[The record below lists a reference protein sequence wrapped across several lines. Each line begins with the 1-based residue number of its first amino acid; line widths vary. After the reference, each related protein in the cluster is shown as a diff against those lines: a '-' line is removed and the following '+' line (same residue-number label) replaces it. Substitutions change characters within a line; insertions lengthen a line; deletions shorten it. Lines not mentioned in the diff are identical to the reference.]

1 MILNRKSC
9 CIELPFFSG
18 VGRLEEEG
26 CSYKGRRIC
35 VCVCDFEFVGRRRSR
50 GNIWLLVLPTL
61 SLQIFKFGSLF
72 LPKVDFSICVGP
84 VMG

>member
-9 CIELPFFSG
+9 CIELPFFWVREDVVAG
-18 VGRLEEEG
+18 KEDL
-26 CSYKGRRIC
+26 
-35 VCVCDFEFVGRRRSR
+35 CVCDFEFVGRRRSR

-72 LPKVDFSICVGP
+72 LPKMDFSICVGP
-84 VMG
+84 MMG